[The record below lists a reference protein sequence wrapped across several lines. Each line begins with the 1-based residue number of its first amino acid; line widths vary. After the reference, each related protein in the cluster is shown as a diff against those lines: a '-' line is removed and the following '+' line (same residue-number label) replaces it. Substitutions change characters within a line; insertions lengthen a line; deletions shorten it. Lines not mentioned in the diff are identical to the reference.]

1 MSHATEPL
9 SADTTSKL
17 LDLARACKAAAR
29 VVSMYPATHPAIQD
43 ALGRITTAGTRAVA
57 DGPFMVTVMPDT
69 LLVAGRSLLR
79 PDPAVT
85 ELAAMLH
92 AHSVGELNITGAMAP
107 PAWHAFLVLIS
118 QAPAD
123 LRDEGGITRAW
134 EAAGGGPLEVR
145 QIDYGEV
152 LRERA
157 GSENSEWE
165 NILTAYLEGEQ
176 ADLDDSMLS
185 TLLEIANEPQRLAA
199 FVDGIVERTEQEG
212 RWLSKQKAQL
222 AKLLQALAAFI
233 QRSDPGQL
241 DRVLR
246 NLANSV
252 PRMSAELVMSLFEAP
267 QPTGED
273 GQPEGIDLASELR
286 ERVDE
291 SLVAKFVAQ
300 SVARDRAATARL
312 AQAFQ
317 ALVPDASQRDRVL
330 DLAGA
335 AAQSGPLGRE
345 PHFSE
350 LWRQAADILSS
361 YSDDKYISE
370 EYASDLSRARVIA
383 VEMDK
388 IGDDPPERVAAW
400 VATVSDEQVRRLD
413 QQVLGDLIL
422 VETRPDEWRK
432 VLVLGVARIEQLVL
446 VGDLAPAQDLLD
458 TLLHVSRDQ
467 ASPFAGAARDGV
479 NQLASGDVMTHVL
492 LFIRQ
497 ADDGDLP
504 RVTRL
509 CLSLGKSVVG
519 PLVDALLIEDGART
533 IRRLREVL
541 MSFGSAA
548 RARVAE
554 LCASPKASVRRTAVE
569 LVRAVGGPETLALL
583 LKLLDDEELQV
594 QRDALRAIVQMGT
607 DDAFAALREALTS
620 GTPRTRDMIT
630 GSLSTLR
637 DERAAPLFAFI
648 VRQGETRGR
657 AEKIFIAAVDALG
670 ALRLSD
676 PATLAALREA
686 TSRGDWWHPFQA
698 RRLRTAAVKA
708 LRTIGSP
715 EAVAV
720 LETTAAS
727 GAYGAKQAAR
737 DALEALRRG
746 RPQASESPTTPS
758 DGETDADPPPSD
770 AAPDPESERSEA

>member
-9 SADTTSKL
+9 SADTSTKL

-43 ALGRITTAGTRAVA
+43 ALARITTAGARAVA
-57 DGPFMVTVMPDT
+57 DGPFLITVMPDT
-69 LLVAGRSLLR
+69 LLVGGRSLPR
-79 PDPAVT
+79 PDQAVG

-92 AHSVGELNITGAMAP
+92 AHSVGELNITGLLEA

-123 LRDEGGITRAW
+123 IRDEGGISRAW
-134 EAAGGGPLEVR
+134 ESAGGGPLEVR

-157 GSENSEWE
+157 GQEDSDWE
-165 NILTAYLEGEQ
+165 HILTAYLQGEQ
-176 ADLDDSMLS
+176 TDLDDTMLS
-185 TLLEIANEPQRLAA
+185 TLLEIAQDPQRLST
-199 FVDGIVERTEQEG
+199 FVDSLVERSEAGQ
-212 RWLSKQKAQL
+212 WLTKQKAQL

-233 QRSDPGQL
+233 ARSDPGQL

-246 NLANSV
+246 NLAQSMS
-252 PRMSAELVMSLFEAP
+252 RMSPDMVMALLEEP

-273 GQPEGIDLASELR
+273 GQPEGIDLAFELR

-291 SLVAKFVAQ
+291 NVVAKFVAA

-317 ALVPDASQRDRVL
+317 ALVPDHQQRERAL

-335 AAQSGPLGRE
+335 AAQAGPLGRE
-345 PHFSE
+345 PNFTD
-350 LWRQAADILSS
+350 LWKQAADILSS
-361 YSDDKYISE
+361 YTDEKFISDD
-370 EYASDLSRARVIA
+370 YARDLSQARLVA

-400 VATVSDEQVRRLD
+400 MATVSDEQVRRLD
-413 QQVLGDLIL
+413 QQVLGDLII
-422 VETRPDEWRK
+422 VESRPDEWRK
-432 VLVLGVARIEQLVL
+432 VLALALARIEQLVL

-458 TLLHVSRDQ
+458 TVLHVSRDQ
-467 ASPFAGAARDGV
+467 ASPFAAAARDGV
-479 NQLASGDVMTHVL
+479 NALASGEVMTNVL

-497 ADDGDLP
+497 AEDAELP
-504 RVTRL
+504 RVTRF
-509 CLSLGKSVVG
+509 CLSLGKSVVNG
-519 PLVDALLIEDGART
+519 LVDALLIEDGART

-548 RARVAE
+548 RARIAE
-554 LCASPKASVRRTAVE
+554 LCTSPNPSVRRTAVE
-569 LVRAVGGPETLALL
+569 LVRAVGGAETLSLL

-607 DDAFAALREALTS
+607 DEAFIALRDALTS
-620 GTPRTRDMIT
+620 GPPRTRDMIT
-630 GSLSTLR
+630 GALNTLR

-648 VRQGETRGR
+648 VRQRQTGGR
-657 AEKIFIAAVDALG
+657 HEKTYLAALEALG

-676 PATLAALREA
+676 EATLSTLRDA
-686 TSRGDWWHPFQA
+686 TAVGHWWNPFQA
-698 RRLRTAAVKA
+698 KRLRVAAVKA
-708 LRTIGSP
+708 LRHIGSAEAFAVLQAVAQSGPFGAKGAARAALTGARRPP
-715 EAVAV
+715 EA
-720 LETTAAS
+720 
-727 GAYGAKQAAR
+727 
-737 DALEALRRG
+737 
-746 RPQASESPTTPS
+746 SPPSPS
-758 DGETDADPPPSD
+758 DGLTDADAPPAVSVESSRSD
-770 AAPDPESERSEA
+770 S

>member
-9 SADTTSKL
+9 SADTSTKL

-43 ALGRITTAGTRAVA
+43 ALARITTAGARAVA
-57 DGPFMVTVMPDT
+57 DGPFLITVMPDT
-69 LLVAGRSLLR
+69 LLVGGRSLPR
-79 PDPAVT
+79 PDQAVG

-92 AHSVGELNITGAMAP
+92 AHSVGELNITGLLEA

-123 LRDEGGITRAW
+123 IRDEGGISRAW
-134 EAAGGGPLEVR
+134 ESAGGGPLEVR

-157 GSENSEWE
+157 GQENSDWE
-165 NILTAYLEGEQ
+165 HILTAYLQGEQ
-176 ADLDDSMLS
+176 ADLDDTMLS
-185 TLLEIANEPQRLAA
+185 TLLEIAQDPQRLST
-199 FVDGIVERTEQEG
+199 FVDSLVERSEAGQ
-212 RWLSKQKAQL
+212 WLTKQKAQL

-233 QRSDPGQL
+233 ARSDPGQL

-246 NLANSV
+246 NLAQSMS
-252 PRMSAELVMSLFEAP
+252 RMSPDMVMALLEEP

-273 GQPEGIDLASELR
+273 GQPEGIDLAFELR

-291 SLVAKFVAQ
+291 NVVAKFVAA

-317 ALVPDASQRDRVL
+317 ALVPDHQQRERAL

-335 AAQSGPLGRE
+335 AAQAGPLGRE
-345 PHFSE
+345 PNFTD
-350 LWRQAADILSS
+350 LWKQAADILSS
-361 YSDDKYISE
+361 YTDEKYISDD
-370 EYASDLSRARVIA
+370 YARDLSQARLVA
-383 VEMDK
+383 VEMDR

-413 QQVLGDLIL
+413 QQVLGDLII
-422 VETRPDEWRK
+422 VESRPDEWRK
-432 VLVLGVARIEQLVL
+432 VLTLALARIEQLVL

-458 TLLHVSRDQ
+458 TVLHVSRDQ
-467 ASPFAGAARDGV
+467 ASPFAVAARDGV
-479 NQLASGDVMTHVL
+479 NALASGEVMTHVL

-497 ADDGDLP
+497 AEDGDMP

-509 CLSLGKSVVG
+509 CLSLGRSVVG
-519 PLVDALLIEDGART
+519 RLIDALLVEDGART

-541 MSFGSAA
+541 ISFDSAA

-554 LCASPKASVRRTAVE
+554 LCGSPNPSVRRTAIE
-569 LVRAVGGPETLALL
+569 LVRAIGGPEALPLL

-594 QRDALRAIVQMGT
+594 QRDALRAIVQTGT
-607 DDAFAALREALTS
+607 DEAFAALRDALTS
-620 GTPRTRDMIT
+620 GSPRTRDMIT

-637 DERAAPLFAFI
+637 DERAVPLLAFI
-648 VRQGETRGR
+648 IRQGELGGR
-657 AEKIFIAAVDALG
+657 AEKVYLTAVEALG
-670 ALRLSD
+670 ALRVSSETTIAVLVD
-676 PATLAALREA
+676 ATRQGA
-686 TSRGDWWHPFQA
+686 WWRPFQA
-698 RRLRTAAVKA
+698 KRLRTAAVKA

-715 EAVAV
+715 EAFDALDMVAR
-720 LETTAAS
+720 A
-727 GAYGAKQAAR
+727 GAYGAQGAAR
-737 DALEALRRG
+737 AILATAPRPSPRAAAESAPPDAEF
-746 RPQASESPTTPS
+746 ESP
-758 DGETDADPPPSD
+758 E
-770 AAPDPESERSEA
+770 AAPDPPETERSES